1 MMMINDGLQSSQEVW
16 MITLL
21 LFYPIFYFIMQKII
35 ILNRAKQKRQCLWEE
50 LANDNWELMFLHNLN
65 PT

>member
-21 LFYPIFYFIMQKII
+21 LVYPIFYFIMQKINF
-35 ILNRAKQKRQCLWEE
+35 LNRAKQKAPMSLRRAGKW
-50 LANDNWELMFLHNLN
+50 
-65 PT
+65 